1 MIPMRLVNKV
11 LLILGDNG
19 WRLISTP

>member
-1 MIPMRLVNKV
+1 MILMQLGIKG
-11 LLILGDNG
+11 LAILGDNG